1 MSPILL
7 FVIFVASLAVL
18 VKASDFFTAAAEKI
32 GIFFGLDPFIVGVTI
47 VAIGTSLP
55 ELVSSILAVLQ
66 GASEVVVGNVVGSN
80 IANIFLIIGVAG
92 VISTASP
99 GKERGRELIIEYDLV
114 SVDLPLFVGSAF
126 LLSLAIWDQEFSL
139 VESGIF
145 ILGYFIYLFYTL
157 DTSKPE
163 TIAIETSVN
172 STLDPTSNSEVDSP
186 STELDPEKQTPY
198 LLKQIGVLVISAVFI
213 FLGAKYTIS
222 SLISLSEILN
232 IGKEIIAV
240 SAVAV
245 GTSLPELIVT
255 INAALRGN
263 AEIAIGNVLGSNIFN
278 IFIVMGVPGLMGNLS
293 IPQSVI
299 WSGIPVLLAGTL
311 LMFFVTQDRKLT
323 NWEGWLFFLFYFWFI
338 AKTFNLA

>member
-1 MSPILL
+1 MSPVLL
-7 FVIFVASLAVL
+7 LVIFIASLAIL
-18 VKASDFFTAAAEKI
+18 VKASDFFTGAAEKI
-32 GIFFGLDPFIVGVTI
+32 GIFFGMDPFIVGVTI
-47 VAIGTSLP
+47 VAVGTSLP
-55 ELVSSILAVLQ
+55 ELVSSLIAVLQ

-80 IANIFLIIGVAG
+80 IANIFLIIGIAG

-99 GKERGRELIIEYDLV
+99 GKARGRELIIEYDLV

-126 LLSLAIWDQEFSL
+126 LLSLAILDQQFSR
-139 VESGIF
+139 VESIIF
-145 ILGYFIYLFYTL
+145 ILGYLIYLFYTL
-157 DTSKPE
+157 DTSQPE
-163 TIAIETSVN
+163 TIATDSATDGATVE
-172 STLDPTSNSEVDSP
+172 LAPDKQPT
-186 STELDPEKQTPY
+186 Y
-198 LLKQIGVLVISAVFI
+198 LLKQIGILVFSSIFI

-255 INAALRGN
+255 INAAMRGN

-278 IFIVMGVPGLMGNLS
+278 IFMVMGIPGLVGRLS
-293 IPQSVI
+293 IPESVLF
-299 WSGIPVLLAGTL
+299 SAVPVLLAGTL

-323 NWEGWLFFLFYFWFI
+323 SWEGWLFFLFYVWFI
-338 AKTFNLA
+338 ATTFNLA

>member
-1 MSPILL
+1 MSPIVLL
-7 FVIFVASLAVL
+7 VIFIVSLAVL
-18 VKASDFFTAAAEKI
+18 VKASDFFTGAAEKI
-32 GIFFGLDPFIVGVTI
+32 GIFFGMDPFIVGVTI
-47 VAIGTSLP
+47 VAVGTSLP

-80 IANIFLIIGVAG
+80 IANIFLIIGIAG

-99 GKERGRELIIEYDLV
+99 GKERGRELNIEYDLV

-126 LLSLAIWDQEFSL
+126 LLSLAILDQQFSR

-145 ILGYFIYLFYTL
+145 ILGYLIYLFYTL

-163 TIAIETSVN
+163 TIATDSATDGATVE
-172 STLDPTSNSEVDSP
+172 LAADKQPT
-186 STELDPEKQTPY
+186 Y
-198 LLKQIGVLVISAVFI
+198 LLKQIGILVFSSIFI

-255 INAALRGN
+255 INAAMRGN

-278 IFIVMGVPGLMGNLS
+278 IFMVMGIPGLIGHLS
-293 IPQSVI
+293 IPESVLF
-299 WSGIPVLLAGTL
+299 SAVPVLLAGTL

-323 NWEGWLFFLFYFWFI
+323 SWEGWLFFLFYVWFI
-338 AKTFNLA
+338 ATTFNLA

>member
-7 FVIFVASLAVL
+7 LVIFIVSLAIL
-18 VKASDFFTAAAEKI
+18 VKASDFFTGAAEKI
-32 GIFFGLDPFIVGVTI
+32 GIFFGMDPFIVGVTI
-47 VAIGTSLP
+47 VAVGTSLP

-80 IANIFLIIGVAG
+80 IANIFLIIGIAG

-99 GKERGRELIIEYDLV
+99 GKERGRELNIEYDLV

-126 LLSLAIWDQEFSL
+126 LLSLAILDQQFSR

-145 ILGYFIYLFYTL
+145 ILGYLIYLFYTL

-163 TIAIETSVN
+163 TIATDSATDGATVE
-172 STLDPTSNSEVDSP
+172 LAPDKQPT
-186 STELDPEKQTPY
+186 Y
-198 LLKQIGVLVISAVFI
+198 LFKQIGILVFSSIFI

-255 INAALRGN
+255 INAAMRGN

-278 IFIVMGVPGLMGNLS
+278 IFMVMGIPGLIGHLS
-293 IPQSVI
+293 IPESVLF
-299 WSGIPVLLAGTL
+299 SAVPVLLAGTL

-323 NWEGWLFFLFYFWFI
+323 SWEGWLFFLFYVWFI
-338 AKTFNLA
+338 ATTFNLA

>member
-1 MSPILL
+1 MSPIVLL
-7 FVIFVASLAVL
+7 VIFIVSLAIL
-18 VKASDFFTAAAEKI
+18 VKASDFFTGAAEKI
-32 GIFFGLDPFIVGVTI
+32 GIFFGMDPFIVGVTI
-47 VAIGTSLP
+47 VAVGTSLP

-80 IANIFLIIGVAG
+80 IANIFLIIGIAG

-126 LLSLAIWDQEFSL
+126 LLCLAISDQQFSR

-145 ILGYFIYLFYTL
+145 ILGYLIYLFYTL

-163 TIAIETSVN
+163 TIA
-172 STLDPTSNSEVDSP
+172 VDSA
-186 STELDPEKQTPY
+186 SDGATVELAADKQPTY
-198 LLKQIGVLVISAVFI
+198 LLKQIGVLVISSVFI

-255 INAALRGN
+255 INAAMRGN

-278 IFIVMGVPGLMGNLS
+278 IFMVMGIPGLIGRLS
-293 IPQSVI
+293 IPESVLF
-299 WSGIPVLLAGTL
+299 SAVPVLLAGTL

-323 NWEGWLFFLFYFWFI
+323 SWEGWLFFLFYVWFI
-338 AKTFNLA
+338 ATT

>member
-1 MSPILL
+1 MSPIVLL
-7 FVIFVASLAVL
+7 VIFIVSLAIL
-18 VKASDFFTAAAEKI
+18 VKASDFFTGAAEKI
-32 GIFFGLDPFIVGVTI
+32 GIFFGMDPFIVGVTI
-47 VAIGTSLP
+47 VAVGTSLP

-80 IANIFLIIGVAG
+80 IANIFLIIGIAG

-126 LLSLAIWDQEFSL
+126 LLCLAISDQQFSR

-145 ILGYFIYLFYTL
+145 ILGYLIYLFYTL

-163 TIAIETSVN
+163 TIA
-172 STLDPTSNSEVDSP
+172 VDSA
-186 STELDPEKQTPY
+186 SDGATVELAADKQPTY
-198 LLKQIGVLVISAVFI
+198 LLKQIGVLVISSVFI

-255 INAALRGN
+255 INAAMRGN

-278 IFIVMGVPGLMGNLS
+278 IFMVMGIPGLIGRLS
-293 IPQSVI
+293 IPESVLF
-299 WSGIPVLLAGTL
+299 SAVPVLIAGTL

-323 NWEGWLFFLFYFWFI
+323 SWEGWLFFLFYVWFI
-338 AKTFNLA
+338 ATTFNIA

>member
-7 FVIFVASLAVL
+7 LVIFIVSLAIL
-18 VKASDFFTAAAEKI
+18 VKASDFFTGVAEKI
-32 GIFFGLDPFIVGVTI
+32 GIFFGMDPFIVGVTI
-47 VAIGTSLP
+47 VAVGTSLP

-80 IANIFLIIGVAG
+80 IANIFLIIGIAG

-99 GKERGRELIIEYDLV
+99 GKERGRELNIEYDLV

-126 LLSLAIWDQEFSL
+126 LLSLAILDQQFSR

-145 ILGYFIYLFYTL
+145 ILGYLIYLFYTL

-163 TIAIETSVN
+163 TIATDSATDGATVE
-172 STLDPTSNSEVDSP
+172 LAADKQPT
-186 STELDPEKQTPY
+186 Y
-198 LLKQIGVLVISAVFI
+198 LLKQIGILVFSSIFI

-255 INAALRGN
+255 INAAMRGN

-278 IFIVMGVPGLMGNLS
+278 IFMVMGIPGLIGHLS
-293 IPQSVI
+293 IPESVLF
-299 WSGIPVLLAGTL
+299 SAVPVLLAGTL

-323 NWEGWLFFLFYFWFI
+323 SWEGWLFFLFYVWFI
-338 AKTFNLA
+338 ATTFNLA

>member
-7 FVIFVASLAVL
+7 LVIFIVSLAIL
-18 VKASDFFTAAAEKI
+18 VKASDFFTGAAEKI
-32 GIFFGLDPFIVGVTI
+32 GIFFGMDPFIVGVTI
-47 VAIGTSLP
+47 VAVGTSLP

-66 GASEVVVGNVVGSN
+66 GASEVVVGNGVGSN
-80 IANIFLIIGVAG
+80 IANIFLIIGIAG

-99 GKERGRELIIEYDLV
+99 GKERGRELNIEYDLV

-126 LLSLAIWDQEFSL
+126 LLSLAILDQQFSR

-145 ILGYFIYLFYTL
+145 ILGYLIYLFYTL

-163 TIAIETSVN
+163 TIATDSATDGATVE
-172 STLDPTSNSEVDSP
+172 LAADKQPT
-186 STELDPEKQTPY
+186 Y
-198 LLKQIGVLVISAVFI
+198 LLKQIGILVFSSIFI

-255 INAALRGN
+255 INAAMRGN

-278 IFIVMGVPGLMGNLS
+278 IFMVMGIPGLIGHLS
-293 IPQSVI
+293 IPESVLF
-299 WSGIPVLLAGTL
+299 SAVPVLLAGTL

-323 NWEGWLFFLFYFWFI
+323 SWEGWLFFLFYVWFI
-338 AKTFNLA
+338 ATTFNLA

>member
-1 MSPILL
+1 MSPVLL
-7 FVIFVASLAVL
+7 LVIFIASLAIL
-18 VKASDFFTAAAEKI
+18 VKASDFFTGAAEKI
-32 GIFFGLDPFIVGVTI
+32 GIFFGMDPFIVGVTI
-47 VAIGTSLP
+47 VAVGTSLP
-55 ELVSSILAVLQ
+55 ELVSSLIAVLQ

-80 IANIFLIIGVAG
+80 IANIFLIIGIAG

-99 GKERGRELIIEYDLV
+99 GKARGRELIIEYDLV

-126 LLSLAIWDQEFSL
+126 LLSLAILDQQFSR
-139 VESGIF
+139 VESIIF
-145 ILGYFIYLFYTL
+145 ILGYLIYLFYTL

-163 TIAIETSVN
+163 TIATDSATDGATVE
-172 STLDPTSNSEVDSP
+172 LAPDKQPT
-186 STELDPEKQTPY
+186 Y
-198 LLKQIGVLVISAVFI
+198 LLKQIGILVFSSIFI

-255 INAALRGN
+255 INAAMRGN

-278 IFIVMGVPGLMGNLS
+278 IFMVMGIPGLVGRLS
-293 IPQSVI
+293 IPESVLF
-299 WSGIPVLLAGTL
+299 SAVPVLLAGTL

-323 NWEGWLFFLFYFWFI
+323 SWEGRLFFLFYVWFI
-338 AKTFNLA
+338 ATTFNLA

>member
-1 MSPILL
+1 MSPVLL
-7 FVIFVASLAVL
+7 LVIFIASLAIL
-18 VKASDFFTAAAEKI
+18 VKASDFFTGAAEKI
-32 GIFFGLDPFIVGVTI
+32 GIFFGMDPFIVGVTI
-47 VAIGTSLP
+47 VAVGTSLP
-55 ELVSSILAVLQ
+55 ELVSSLIAVLQ

-80 IANIFLIIGVAG
+80 IANIFLIIGIAG

-99 GKERGRELIIEYDLV
+99 GKARGRELIIEYDLV

-126 LLSLAIWDQEFSL
+126 LLSLAILDQQFSR
-139 VESGIF
+139 VESIIF
-145 ILGYFIYLFYTL
+145 ILGYLIYLFYTL
-157 DTSKPE
+157 DTSQPE
-163 TIAIETSVN
+163 TIAT
-172 STLDPTSNSEVDSP
+172 DSATDGATVELAP
-186 STELDPEKQTPY
+186 ELDPDKQPTY
-198 LLKQIGVLVISAVFI
+198 LLKQIGILVFSSIFI

-255 INAALRGN
+255 INAAMRGN

-278 IFIVMGVPGLMGNLS
+278 IFMVMGIPGLVGRLS
-293 IPQSVI
+293 IPESVLF
-299 WSGIPVLLAGTL
+299 SAVPVLLAGTL

-323 NWEGWLFFLFYFWFI
+323 SWEGWLFFLFYVWFI
-338 AKTFNLA
+338 ATTFNLA

>member
-1 MSPILL
+1 MSPVLL
-7 FVIFVASLAVL
+7 LVIFIASLAIL
-18 VKASDFFTAAAEKI
+18 VKASDFFTGAAEKI
-32 GIFFGLDPFIVGVTI
+32 GIFFGMDPFIVGVTI
-47 VAIGTSLP
+47 VAVGTSLP
-55 ELVSSILAVLQ
+55 ELVSSLIAVLQ

-80 IANIFLIIGVAG
+80 IANIFLIIGIAG

-99 GKERGRELIIEYDLV
+99 GKARGRELIIEYDLV

-126 LLSLAIWDQEFSL
+126 LLSLAILDQQFSR
-139 VESGIF
+139 VESIIF
-145 ILGYFIYLFYTL
+145 ILGYLIYLFYTL

-163 TIAIETSVN
+163 TIATDSATDGATVE
-172 STLDPTSNSEVDSP
+172 LAPDKQPT
-186 STELDPEKQTPY
+186 Y
-198 LLKQIGVLVISAVFI
+198 LLKQIGILVFSSIFI

-255 INAALRGN
+255 INAAMRGN

-278 IFIVMGVPGLMGNLS
+278 IFMVMGIPGLVGRLS
-293 IPQSVI
+293 IPESVLF
-299 WSGIPVLLAGTL
+299 SAVPVLLAGTL

-323 NWEGWLFFLFYFWFI
+323 SWEGWLFFLFYVWFI
-338 AKTFNLA
+338 ATTFNLA